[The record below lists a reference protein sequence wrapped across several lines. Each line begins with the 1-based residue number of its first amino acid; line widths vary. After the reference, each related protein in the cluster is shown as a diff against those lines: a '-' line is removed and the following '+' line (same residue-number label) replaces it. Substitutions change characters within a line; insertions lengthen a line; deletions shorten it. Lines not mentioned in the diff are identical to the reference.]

1 MAIFNF
7 PEKYSVI
14 VIGAGHAGCEAAHIT
29 AKLGLKT
36 LLITQNLDTIAQMSC
51 NPSIGG
57 VGKGQ
62 IVKEID
68 ALGGIMGIIS
78 DQSALNYHMLNTS
91 RGPAVQSPRA
101 QCDKKLYHINMKKA
115 LENTKNLHIIQDEA
129 RELIINGSKLKG
141 VLTERNTAYLSD
153 IVIITAGTFMK
164 GVIHIGLSSFEG
176 GRYNDPPSRFLS
188 ENLKALGFNI
198 KRLKTGTP
206 MRLNS
211 RSIKFD
217 LCDKQ
222 PTDNPA
228 EPFSIFTDKADLN
241 KREFLPCWITR
252 TNEHT
257 AEIIKNNLDTSPL
270 YSGKIKSIGPRY
282 CPSIED
288 KIVKFPHHKTHH
300 IFLEPEGYNTNEY
313 YVNGLSTSL
322 SEKTQ
327 IEMVKSI
334 DALKDAEI
342 IRMGYAIEYDYADC
356 QDLKFTLESKIVE
369 NIFMAGQVNGTTGY
383 EEAAAQGLIAG
394 INAYLKIKKAKSL
407 IIERDEAYI
416 GVMIDDLISKGVD
429 EPYRMFTSRA
439 EFRLMLRQDNAELR
453 LLPKAIELG
462 IFNEEFKKYFE
473 NYKKAYDEFIKDE
486 NANLNLDTGP
496 LEIEKARI
504 SARNDKFYEV
514 YIERNKKEIE
524 KNRLLE
530 KVQIPSNLDYD
541 KIKELSN
548 EFKQKLNRLK
558 PENLYQASRISG
570 ITPTDIQLL
579 WVLIEKKRK
588 QNA

>member
-1 MAIFNF
+1 
-7 PEKYSVI
+7 
-14 VIGAGHAGCEAAHIT
+14 
-29 AKLGLKT
+29 
-36 LLITQNLDTIAQMSC
+36 
-51 NPSIGG
+51 
-57 VGKGQ
+57 
-62 IVKEID
+62 
-68 ALGGIMGIIS
+68 
-78 DQSALNYHMLNTS
+78 
-91 RGPAVQSPRA
+91 
-101 QCDKKLYHINMKKA
+101 
-115 LENTKNLHIIQDEA
+115 
-129 RELIINGSKLKG
+129 
-141 VLTERNTAYLSD
+141 
-153 IVIITAGTFMK
+153 
-164 GVIHIGLSSFEG
+164 
-176 GRYNDPPSRFLS
+176 
-188 ENLKALGFNI
+188 
-198 KRLKTGTP
+198 
-206 MRLNS
+206 
-211 RSIKFD
+211 
-217 LCDKQ
+217 
-222 PTDNPA
+222 
-228 EPFSIFTDKADLN
+228 
-241 KREFLPCWITR
+241 
-252 TNEHT
+252 
-257 AEIIKNNLDTSPL
+257 
-270 YSGKIKSIGPRY
+270 
-282 CPSIED
+282 
-288 KIVKFPHHKTHH
+288 
-300 IFLEPEGYNTNEY
+300 LEPEGYNTNEY

-356 QDLKFTLESKIVE
+356 QDLKFTLESKIIE
-369 NIFMAGQVNGTTGY
+369 NLFMAGQVNGTTGY

-453 LLPKAIELG
+453 LIPKAIELG

-530 KVQIPSNLDYD
+530 KVQIPSNLDYA

-548 EFKQKLNRLK
+548 ESKQKLNRLK